1 MRNKLTLILLAAL
14 SFVIPSVRADII
26 MPFSVVTIPF
36 YPIFLVVELILFW
49 LLANKV
55 FSIKIGFWKS
65 LLIVAVANIVT
76 SLIGTFIPAYRDF
89 TGPILIAFILSVI
102 VEFIIFLLFF
112 IKKDVKRINLFWI
125 SGIVNIVSYLILFVV
140 FTIFG

>member
-14 SFVIPSVRADII
+14 SFIIPTVRADII
-26 MPFSVVTIPF
+26 MPFSYVTTPF
-36 YPIFLVVELILFW
+36 YPLFLIVELILFW

-76 SLIGTFIPAYRDF
+76 SLIGTFIPSYRDF

-102 VEFIIFLLFF
+102 VEFIVFLLFF

-125 SGIVNIVSYLILFVV
+125 SGIVNIVSYLILSAIFL
-140 FTIFG
+140 IFG

>member
-14 SFVIPSVRADII
+14 SFIIPTVRADII
-26 MPFSVVTIPF
+26 MPFSYVTTPF
-36 YPIFLVVELILFW
+36 YPLFLIVELILFW

-65 LLIVAVANIVT
+65 LLI
-76 SLIGTFIPAYRDF
+76 
-89 TGPILIAFILSVI
+89 AFILSVI
-102 VEFIIFLLFF
+102 VEFIVFLLFF

-125 SGIVNIVSYLILFVV
+125 SGIVNIVSYLILSA
-140 FTIFG
+140 IFLIFC